1 MSTIGSGII
10 GDSNTFNLKEINIEK
25 IRKEV
30 MNFLLKD
37 EEIIQAFETIRDQ
50 VVFTT
55 KRIFV
60 INVQGITGKKI
71 AYISYPYSKIQYFGI
86 ETAGMLDIDSELI
99 IAFNDGN
106 KLSFDFKKGVNII
119 EISKTISEFIL

>member
-25 IRKEV
+25 VRKEV

-37 EEIIQAFETIRDQ
+37 EDIIQAFETIRDQ
-50 VVFTT
+50 VIFTT

-106 KLSFDFKKGVNII
+106 KLSFDFKKGVDII

>member
-25 IRKEV
+25 VRKEV
-30 MNFLLKD
+30 MNFLIRD
-37 EEIIQAFETIRDQ
+37 EDVIQAFETIRDQ

-106 KLSFDFKKGVNII
+106 KLSFDFKKGVDII

>member
-25 IRKEV
+25 VRKEV
-30 MNFLLKD
+30 MNFLLRD

-50 VVFTT
+50 VVFTS

-106 KLSFDFKKGVNII
+106 KLSFDFKRGVDII

>member
-10 GDSNTFNLKEINIEK
+10 GDSNTFNLTEINIEK
-25 IRKEV
+25 VRKEV
-30 MNFLLKD
+30 MNFLLRD

-50 VVFTT
+50 VVFTS

-86 ETAGMLDIDSELI
+86 ETAGMLDIDNELI

-106 KLSFDFKKGVNII
+106 KLSFDFKRGVDII

>member
-25 IRKEV
+25 VRKEV
-30 MNFLLKD
+30 MNFLIRD
-37 EEIIQAFETIRDQ
+37 EDIIQAFETIRDQ

-106 KLSFDFKKGVNII
+106 KLSFDFKKGVDII

>member
-10 GDSNTFNLKEINIEK
+10 GDSNTFNLKEINVEK
-25 IRKEV
+25 VRKEV

-37 EEIIQAFETIRDQ
+37 EDIIQAFETIRDQ

-106 KLSFDFKKGVNII
+106 KLSFDFKKGVDII

>member
-25 IRKEV
+25 VRKEV
-30 MNFLLKD
+30 MNFLLRD
-37 EEIIQAFETIRDQ
+37 EDIIQAFETIRDQ

-106 KLSFDFKKGVNII
+106 KLSFDFKRGVDII

>member
-25 IRKEV
+25 VRKEV
-30 MNFLLKD
+30 MNFLLRD
-37 EEIIQAFETIRDQ
+37 EDIIQAFETIRDQ

-99 IAFNDGN
+99 IAFNDRN
-106 KLSFDFKKGVNII
+106 KLSFDFKRGVDII

>member
-25 IRKEV
+25 VRKEV
-30 MNFLLKD
+30 MNFLIKD
-37 EEIIQAFETIRDQ
+37 EDIIQAFETIRDQ

-106 KLSFDFKKGVNII
+106 KLSFDFKRGVDII

>member
-25 IRKEV
+25 VRKEV

-50 VVFTT
+50 VIFTT

-106 KLSFDFKKGVNII
+106 KLSFDFKKGVDII

>member
-25 IRKEV
+25 VRKEV
-30 MNFLLKD
+30 INFLLKD
-37 EEIIQAFETIRDQ
+37 EAIIQAFETIRDQ
-50 VVFTT
+50 VIFTT

-86 ETAGMLDIDSELI
+86 ETAGMLDIDSKLI

-106 KLSFDFKKGVNII
+106 KLSFDFKKGVDII

>member
-25 IRKEV
+25 VRKEV

-37 EEIIQAFETIRDQ
+37 EDIIQAFETIRDQ

-106 KLSFDFKKGVNII
+106 KLSFDFKKGVDII

>member
-10 GDSNTFNLKEINIEK
+10 GDSNTFNLKEINLEK

-50 VVFTT
+50 VIFTT

-106 KLSFDFKKGVNII
+106 KLSFDFKKGVDII

>member
-25 IRKEV
+25 VRKEV

-50 VVFTT
+50 VIFTT

-60 INVQGITGKKI
+60 INVQGITGQKI

-106 KLSFDFKKGVNII
+106 KLSFDFKKGVDII

>member
-25 IRKEV
+25 VRKEV
-30 MNFLLKD
+30 MNFLIRD
-37 EEIIQAFETIRDQ
+37 EYIIQAFETIRDQ
-50 VVFTT
+50 VIFTT

-60 INVQGITGKKI
+60 INVQVITGKKI

-106 KLSFDFKKGVNII
+106 KLSFDFKKGVDII

>member
-10 GDSNTFNLKEINIEK
+10 GDSNTFNLKEINIENV
-25 IRKEV
+25 RKEV
-30 MNFLLKD
+30 INFLLKD
-37 EEIIQAFETIRDQ
+37 EDIIQAFETIRDQ
-50 VVFTT
+50 VIFTT

-60 INVQGITGKKI
+60 INVQGITGKKM

-106 KLSFDFKKGVNII
+106 KLSFDFKKGVDII

>member
-25 IRKEV
+25 VRKEV

-106 KLSFDFKKGVNII
+106 KLSFDFKKGVDTI

>member
-10 GDSNTFNLKEINIEK
+10 GYSNTFNLKEINIEK
-25 IRKEV
+25 VRKEV
-30 MNFLLKD
+30 MNFLLKN
-37 EEIIQAFETIRDQ
+37 EEIIQAFETVRNQ

-86 ETAGMLDIDSELI
+86 ETARMLDIDNELI

>member
-10 GDSNTFNLKEINIEK
+10 GDSNTFNLKEINVEK
-25 IRKEV
+25 VRKEV

-50 VVFTT
+50 VLFTT

-106 KLSFDFKKGVNII
+106 KLSFDFKKGVDII

>member
-30 MNFLLKD
+30 MIFLLKD

>member
-25 IRKEV
+25 VRKEV
-30 MNFLLKD
+30 MNFLLRD
-37 EEIIQAFETIRDQ
+37 EDIIQAFETIRDQ

-106 KLSFDFKKGVNII
+106 KLSFDSKRGVDII

>member
-25 IRKEV
+25 VRKEV

-37 EEIIQAFETIRDQ
+37 EDIIQAFETIRDQ

-86 ETAGMLDIDSELI
+86 ETEGMLDIDSELI

-106 KLSFDFKKGVNII
+106 KLSFDFKKGVDII
-119 EISKTISEFIL
+119 QISKTISEFIL

>member
-25 IRKEV
+25 VRKEV
-30 MNFLLKD
+30 MNFLLRD
-37 EEIIQAFETIRDQ
+37 EDIIQAFETIRDQ

-106 KLSFDFKKGVNII
+106 KLSFDFKKGVDII
-119 EISKTISEFIL
+119 QISKTISEFIL

>member
-10 GDSNTFNLKEINIEK
+10 GDYNTFNLKEINIEK
-25 IRKEV
+25 VRKEV

-60 INVQGITGKKI
+60 LNVQGITGKKI

-106 KLSFDFKKGVNII
+106 KLSFDFKKGVDII

>member
-10 GDSNTFNLKEINIEK
+10 GDSNTFNLKKINIEK
-25 IRKEV
+25 VRKEV

-37 EEIIQAFETIRDQ
+37 EDIIQAFETIRDQ
-50 VVFTT
+50 VIFTT

-106 KLSFDFKKGVNII
+106 KLSFDFKKGVDII